1 MTTLEA
7 AHDLVRQH
15 QSSGQAL
22 LYRLS
27 GALDVE
33 VEASGS
39 WVVGSSGQRYL
50 DLGSYAVFLLGHGHP
65 RVVSAVADQVRRLA
79 GSSRALPAEPTVRA
93 VTALAGIA
101 PPGLSKV
108 MLLNSGAEAVEAA
121 IKLARVATGRTA
133 MMHLANSFHGK
144 TTGALSLT
152 DAEVFRGPFQPL
164 LSDVHRL
171 DRTDPAEAA
180 EQISRARPAA
190 VFAEPVQG
198 EGGVFELSAD
208 YLRAVRK
215 ACDEAGTLLVY
226 DEIQSGLGR
235 CGTTWAYE
243 GTARAPGNGS
253 VAGGAATAAGSVGG
267 GSVGDGSVSG
277 AVTPDVLLS
286 GKALG
291 GGAIPA
297 SALLATPEAFR
308 PYDRDPLLHTSTFG
322 GNPLAAAAVAAAI
335 DVVVTDDVPARA
347 VRVGAALR
355 DVLDELCHDYPHLFT
370 EVSGRG
376 ALLGLHCR
384 RADIAGTFLRGCFAR
399 HLLVTPCLTAPSVV
413 RLTPSVFMTDEEI
426 AAAAAGMRGAAEDT
440 HLDLGDED

>member
-1 MTTLEA
+1 MIGE
-7 AHDLVRQH
+7 AHDLLRRH

-27 GALDVE
+27 GELDVE

-39 WVVGSSGQRYL
+39 WVVGATGQRYL

-65 RVVSAVADQVRRLA
+65 RVVAAVADQVRRLA
-79 GSSRALPAEPTVRA
+79 GSSRALPAEPTVKA
-93 VTALAGIA
+93 VAALARIA

-121 IKLARVATGRTA
+121 IKLARVSTGRTA
-133 MMHLANSFHGK
+133 MMHLAGSFHGK

-164 LSDVHRL
+164 LADVQRL
-171 DRTDPAEAA
+171 DRTDPAAA
-180 EQISRARPAA
+180 TEQISRVRPAA

-198 EGGVFELSAD
+198 EGGVFDVSGE
-208 YLRAVRK
+208 YLTAVRA
-215 ACDEAGTLLVY
+215 ACDDAGALLVY
-226 DEIQSGLGR
+226 DEVQCGLGR
-235 CGTTWAYE
+235 CGTTSAHE
-243 GTARAPGNGS
+243 GTA
-253 VAGGAATAAGSVGG
+253 
-267 GSVGDGSVSG
+267 
-277 AVTPDVLLS
+277 TPDVLLT

-291 GGAIPA
+291 GGAVPA
-297 SALLATPEAFR
+297 SALLATPEAYR

-322 GNPLAAAAVAAAI
+322 GNPLSAAAVAAVAE
-335 DVVVTDDVPARA
+335 VVVAEDVPGKALK
-347 VRVGAALR
+347 VGAALR
-355 DVLDELCHDYPHLFT
+355 DVLDGLCRDYPQLFT

-399 HLLVTPCLTAPSVV
+399 RVLVTPCLTAPSVV
-413 RLTPSVFMTDEEI
+413 RLTPSVFLTDDEI
-426 AAAAAGMRGAAEDT
+426 ATATAAMRGAAEHT
-440 HLDLGDED
+440 QLDLGDED